1 MNICGFGGEE
11 LEFPVEVHFRVIAF
25 ADAETGERIRTVAE
39 GLGLG
44 AALQSGNVSA
54 GGKYHTFQL
63 SVVVEDL
70 ARMQAI
76 DRAFRE
82 VPGVKMVL

>member
-1 MNICGFGGEE
+1 MKICGFGGAE
-11 LEFPVEVHFRVIAF
+11 LTFPVEVHFRVIAF
-25 ADAETGERIRTVAE
+25 SDAETEGRIRTAAE

-54 GGKYHTFQL
+54 GGKYQTFQL
-63 SVVVEDL
+63 SAVVEDL
-70 ARMQAI
+70 PRMQAI